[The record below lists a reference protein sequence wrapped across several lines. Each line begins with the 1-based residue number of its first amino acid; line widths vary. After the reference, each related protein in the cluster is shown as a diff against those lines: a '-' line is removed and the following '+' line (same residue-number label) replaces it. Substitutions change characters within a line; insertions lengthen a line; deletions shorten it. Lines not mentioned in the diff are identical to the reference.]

1 MTNKRQHLLAVS
13 VIAALATMAGPQAQ
27 ANDDIKFKGGGFGTL
42 GATRTNLDDT
52 EFRSSLNHYKG
63 ADKDVDLGVDS
74 RLGLQGTVSYKSVF
88 NVTAQL
94 LGMRREA
101 NDFEIDFEWLYA
113 QYTGVPGLDVKLGRV
128 ALPAFMVSDS
138 RFVGYSVPWVRVPP
152 LVYTGQSF
160 STVDGGQLGYSHSVG
175 PAVVS
180 LQLTHGSAKAKT
192 MVTQDLTG
200 YGMGYVPMEIDAE
213 EPNVTSLNALLE
225 WGDWTARIGQVK
237 GEVKFVNIPR
247 PAFDDTFTGYGLQY
261 DNGKWLAVGE
271 YVTRKTSNQSADSS
285 AWYVG
290 AGYRVAQFTPYVML
304 SRYVPDSTTAGETSK
319 STAVGLRYDVAPNL
333 ALKAEFARYD
343 TNSGFVFTD
352 AVSPAVADKNVNV
365 VSVALDFIF

>member
-1 MTNKRQHLLAVS
+1 MTNKRQRILAVS
-13 VIAALATMAGPQAQ
+13 VLAALAAMAGQHAR
-27 ANDDIKFKGGGFGTL
+27 ASDDIKFKGGGFGTL

-52 EFRSSLNHYKG
+52 GFRTNLNQFKG
-63 ADKDVDLGVDS
+63 ADRDVDLGVDS

-101 NDFEIDFEWLYA
+101 NDFELDFEWLYA

-128 ALPAFMVSDS
+128 ALPSFMVSDS
-138 RFVGYSVPWVRVPP
+138 RYVGYSVPWVRVPP

-180 LQLTHGSAKAKT
+180 LQLTHGKSQAST
-192 MVTQDLTG
+192 MVTQDLG
-200 YGMGYVPMEIDAE
+200 AWGIREIEIEAE
-213 EPNVTSLNALLE
+213 EPHVTSLNALLE

-237 GEVKFVNIPR
+237 GEVKFLNVPR
-247 PAFDDTFTGYGLQY
+247 APFDDTFTGFGLQY
-261 DNGKWLAVGE
+261 DNGKWLAMGE
-271 YVTRKTSNQSADSS
+271 YVTRKTSNNSADSS

-290 AGYRVAQFTPYVML
+290 GGYRVKQFTPYLMF
-304 SRYVPDSTTAGETSK
+304 SRFAPASGVQGEASK
-319 STAVGLRYDVAPNL
+319 STALGLRYDVVPNV
-333 ALKAEFARYD
+333 ALKTEFARYD
-343 TNSGFVFTD
+343 THSGFVFTD
-352 AVSPAVADKNVNV
+352 AVSPAVAGKKVNV
-365 VSVALDFIF
+365 VSVALDFVF